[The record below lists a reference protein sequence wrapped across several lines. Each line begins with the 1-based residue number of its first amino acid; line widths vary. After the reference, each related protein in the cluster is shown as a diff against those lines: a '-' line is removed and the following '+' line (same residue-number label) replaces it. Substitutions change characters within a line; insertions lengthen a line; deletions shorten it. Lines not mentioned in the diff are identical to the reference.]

1 MSEVKQSTMMLLPP
15 TPGTCPVCATK
26 HEPNRP
32 HNQQSLYY
40 QMRFYGLHGR
50 WPTWADALA
59 HVTDNYV
66 RDHWEYCLK
75 RTNNWSEPAAGVDV
89 IAEPVAESIA
99 QVIDIPVETIVVPLS
114 VEVPHESQ

>member
-1 MSEVKQSTMMLLPP
+1 MNESKTATMMLLPP
-15 TPGTCPVCATK
+15 PPGKCPVCATE
-26 HEPNRP
+26 HDPGLP

-59 HVTDNYV
+59 HVTNEKT
-66 RDHWEYCLK
+66 REHWQTKLTELGH
-75 RTNNWSEPAAGVDV
+75 WSEPAAGVDV

-99 QVIDIPVETIVVPLS
+99 QAIDIPVETINVPLE
-114 VEVPHESQ
+114 VEVPHESK

>member
-1 MSEVKQSTMMLLPP
+1 MTTTQSTMTLLPP

-26 HEPNRP
+26 HDPAHP
-32 HNQQSLYY
+32 HNAQSLYY

-59 HVTDNYV
+59 HVTSAKLHE
-66 RDHWEYCLK
+66 HWETKLK
-75 RTNNWSEPAAGVDV
+75 ELGHWSEPAAGVDV

-99 QVIDIPVETIVVPLS
+99 QAIDIPVETIVVPLGM
-114 VEVPHESQ
+114 EVPHESQ

>member
-1 MSEVKQSTMMLLPP
+1 MNESKQATMMLLPP
-15 TPGTCPVCATK
+15 AAGTCPVCATK
-26 HEPNRP
+26 HDPILP

-59 HVTDNYV
+59 HVTNE
-66 RDHWEYCLK
+66 RLREHWQTRITDLGH
-75 RTNNWSEPAAGVDV
+75 WSEPPAGVDV

-99 QVIDIPVETIVVPLS
+99 QAIDIPVETINVPLG
-114 VEVPHESQ
+114 VEVPHESK

>member
-1 MSEVKQSTMMLLPP
+1 MNEPKQATMMLLPP
-15 TPGTCPVCATK
+15 RPGTCPVCATE
-26 HEPNRP
+26 HEPGLP

-59 HVTDNYV
+59 HVTNE
-66 RDHWEYCLK
+66 RLREHWETSIK
-75 RTNNWSEPAAGVDV
+75 TMGHWSEPPSGVEV

-99 QVIDIPVETIVVPLS
+99 QAIDIPVETINVSLE
-114 VEVPHESQ
+114 VEVPHESK